1 MMPFIN
7 DRLERNQELL
17 DQQRRAARPQR
28 AARFVF
34 EPDRVM
40 ALLRARLVGQDP
52 VLDALEDMLW
62 VLKADLGDAQ
72 RPLAVHLFTGPTG
85 VGKTE
90 TARLLAEAI
99 HGHPDALCR
108 IDMNTL
114 AQEHYAAALTGAP
127 PGYVGSK
134 EGHTLFDV
142 EAIQGSYGKPGI
154 VLFDELEKADTGVI
168 RTLLNVLER
177 GRLTLSGGTRSLDF
191 RNSVI
196 LMTSN
201 IGAADAAAHRRR
213 HRQGWRRWFG
223 NAHRG
228 ARQKVEHALRQRF
241 DPEFLNRIDR
251 IHHFQTLDDDR
262 LDALLDIELDKLQH
276 RLARRDATL
285 TLDNGARAWL
295 QQHHDPAYGARHLA
309 RRLRTHLE
317 PPLARALLDHP
328 DHTRFLAT
336 LHQNRLHVTPE

>member
-1 MMPFIN
+1 MPFIN
-7 DRLERNQELL
+7 DRLAENREQLNRE
-17 DQQRRAARPQR
+17 RRAARPER

-34 EPDRVM
+34 EPDSVM

-62 VLKADLGDAQ
+62 VLKADLGDPQ
-72 RPLAVHLFTGPTG
+72 RPLAVHLFAGPTG

-134 EGHTLFDV
+134 EGHTLFDSD
-142 EAIQGSYGKPGI
+142 AIQGSYGKPGI
-154 VLFDELEKADTGVI
+154 VLFDELEKADTDVI

-177 GRLTLSGGTRSLDF
+177 GRLVLSGGTRRLDF
-191 RNSVI
+191 RNSLI

-223 NAHRG
+223 AGDRG
-228 ARQKVEHALRQRF
+228 ARQKVEQALRQRF

-251 IHHFQTLDDDR
+251 IHHFQPLGDDR
-262 LDALLDIELDKLQH
+262 LDALLDIELAQLQQ

-285 TLDNGARAWL
+285 TLDNSARAWL

-317 PPLARALLDHP
+317 PPLARALLEHP
-328 DHTRFLAT
+328 DQTRFHAS
-336 LHQNRLHVTPE
+336 LHQDRLHVTPE